1 MSTDIKF
8 SKTQISNVIQSHGC
22 FGYWLGN
29 LSRETLKNIAIA
41 LARDKLLGLM
51 SNSTWM
57 H

>member
-41 LARDKLLGLM
+41 LARDKLLELM
-51 SNSTWM
+51 SNST
-57 H
+57 